1 MAYDINQV
9 KTYNHSTQ
17 EMSQVVAGVITK
29 LGGKADKKSNPAA
42 GQLMAIFNKQVKNQ
56 MLPNRVQIIV
66 KVEPVSPESSQISM
80 LAYPVDPLGN
90 KLMFG
95 VRGNATRTVVD
106 CFFGELETYVG
117 WQTAPFFEKTKANL
131 TEVTFNIRNS

>member
-1 MAYDINQV
+1 MAYDINQA
-9 KTYNHSTQ
+9 KTYNHSAQ
-17 EMSQVVAGVITK
+17 EMSQTAAAVIAK

-42 GQLMAIFNKQVKNQ
+42 GQLIATFNKQVKNH

-66 KVEPVSPESSQISM
+66 KTEPVSPESSQLSL
-80 LAYPVDPLGN
+80 LAYPVDPLGK

-106 CFFGELETYVG
+106 YFFNELEAQVG
-117 WQTAPFFEKTKANL
+117 
-131 TEVTFNIRNS
+131 

>member
-1 MAYDINQV
+1 MAYDINQA
-9 KTYNHSTQ
+9 KTYNRSAQ
-17 EMSQVVAGVITK
+17 EMSQVAAAVIGK

-42 GQLMAIFNKQVKNQ
+42 GQLIATFNKQVKNQ
-56 MLPNRVQIIV
+56 MLPNRVQIVV
-66 KVEPVSPESSQISM
+66 KTEPVSTESSQLSI

-106 CFFGELETYVG
+106 HFFGELETQIG
-117 WQTAPFFEKTKANL
+117 
-131 TEVTFNIRNS
+131 

>member
-9 KTYNHSTQ
+9 KTYNRPAD
-17 EMSQVVAGVITK
+17 EMSQLAVALMVK
-29 LGGKADKKSNPAA
+29 LGGKADKKSNPAT
-42 GQLMAIFNKQVKNQ
+42 GHLEVTFNKQVKNQ
-56 MLPNRVQIIV
+56 MLPNRVHLVISL
-66 KVEPVSPESSQISM
+66 EPVSPEQSQLSV

-106 CFFGELETYVG
+106 CFWGELET
-117 WQTAPFFEKTKANL
+117 QL
-131 TEVTFNIRNS
+131 S

>member
-1 MAYDINQV
+1 MAYDINQA
-9 KTYNHSTQ
+9 KIYNRSNQ
-17 EMSQVVAGVITK
+17 EMSQVAATVITK

-42 GQLMAIFNKQVKNQ
+42 GQLMATFNKQVKNQ
-56 MLPNRVQIIV
+56 MLPNRVQIVV
-66 KVEPVSPESSQISM
+66 KMEPVSPESSQISL

-106 CFFGELETYVG
+106 CFFSELEAQVG
-117 WQTAPFFEKTKANL
+117 
-131 TEVTFNIRNS
+131 